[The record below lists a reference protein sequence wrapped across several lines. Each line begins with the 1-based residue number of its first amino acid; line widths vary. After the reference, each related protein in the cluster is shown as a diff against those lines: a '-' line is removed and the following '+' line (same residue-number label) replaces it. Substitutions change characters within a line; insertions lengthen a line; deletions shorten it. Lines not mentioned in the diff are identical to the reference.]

1 MPTAKKLPSGSYR
14 VRIYSHTDSSGKQI
28 YQSFTAPTKK
38 QAELQA
44 LEWKNKHDRHQ
55 IANLTVYEA
64 VEGYISA
71 KEGVLS
77 PSTIRGYVKILK
89 NNYTPIGNV
98 RIDKLTSETLQI
110 FISDLSKEKSPKTV
124 RNIYGLLV
132 AAIGLYL
139 PDKVFRITLPQK
151 SIKKEFSPSNEDVS
165 ALYESASPELKKC
178 IALAAFGSLRRGE
191 ICALTFSD
199 LNGNTLSIT
208 KDMIQGKDNKWVVKD
223 IPKTAA
229 SVREVR
235 LPQKVVDLLGS
246 GEPNEK
252 IIKYKTPGS
261 ITQCF
266 TKLRDRT
273 GVNIH
278 FHQLRKFYASIG
290 AVLGIPDTFLSDFG
304 GWSKSSKVMKDVYQ
318 HKIVSMSD
326 LYANKL
332 SDYFNG
338 II

>member
-14 VRIYSHTDSSGKQI
+14 VRIYSHTDPSGKQI
-28 YQSFTAPTKK
+28 YQSFTAPTKE
-38 QAELQA
+38 QAELHA

-55 IANLTVYEA
+55 ITALTVYEA
-64 VEGYISA
+64 VEGYINA

-139 PDKVFRITLPQK
+139 PDRVFRITLPQK

-252 IIKYKTPGS
+252 IIKYKNPGS

-266 TKLRDRT
+266 TKLRDRM

-332 SDYFNG
+332 SDYFNE